1 MVKQISALGLGDVT
15 HFMKICGSFC
25 SFNCGFEIVLFCL
38 SEQMVKD
45 ITLMIKRSLSTG
57 NI

>member
-1 MVKQISALGLGDVT
+1 MVKQISARGLGYFT
-15 HFMKICGSFC
+15 HFIKICGSFC
-25 SFNCGFEIVLFCL
+25 SFNCGFKIVMFCL

-45 ITLMIKRSLSTG
+45 ITLMITRSLSTG